1 MGLLFGLGFRC
12 CTYSIHVAIYVVCVG
27 INWRIYIM
35 PYSFLGFTL
44 DISRSGAY
52 IPRGGAYYRRAL
64 GRDLGRFGELY
75 SGQLIS
81 GGGCLLSEFYDI
93 SEI

>member
-1 MGLLFGLGFRC
+1 
-12 CTYSIHVAIYVVCVG
+12 VG

-35 PYSFLGFTL
+35 PYLFLGFTL
-44 DISRSGAY
+44 DISPGAY
-52 IPRGGAYYRRAL
+52 IPRGGGYYRRAL